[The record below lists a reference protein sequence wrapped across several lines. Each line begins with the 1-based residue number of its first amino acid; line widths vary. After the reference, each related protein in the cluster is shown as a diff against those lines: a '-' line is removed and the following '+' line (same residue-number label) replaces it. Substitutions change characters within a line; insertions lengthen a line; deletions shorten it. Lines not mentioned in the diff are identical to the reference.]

1 MVEITNEDVDDAEF
15 TKDIESSDY
24 TEIKKIIIITGID
37 FLKNKILFLY
47 WKVVITYQMQFL
59 N

>member
-37 FLKNKILFLY
+37 FLKKQNLIFYTGKL
-47 WKVVITYQMQFL
+47 
-59 N
+59 